1 MKSRRSPSSGQ
12 PSFLLLGRVLRP
24 HGVRG
29 ELRIEVMT
37 AYPERIVPE
46 STVFIGPDPT
56 DASSAVAYDV
66 TSARKHQKY
75 LILGLADVA
84 SRETAD
90 NLREQYVMVPLAD
103 AVPLE
108 DDEFYLYQAIGLR
121 VVSEDGDLLGE
132 VVEVLETGA
141 NDVYV
146 VRGESGEI
154 LLPAIDECVID
165 VDIEAGTM
173 TVHVM
178 DGLLD

>member
-1 MKSRRSPSSGQ
+1 M
-12 PSFLLLGRVLRP
+12 
-24 HGVRG
+24 
-29 ELRIEVMT
+29 
-37 AYPERIVPE
+37 
-46 STVFIGPDPT
+46 
-56 DASSAVAYDV
+56 VA
-66 TSARKHQKY
+66 
-75 LILGLADVA
+75 
-84 SRETAD
+84 
-90 NLREQYVMVPLAD
+90 LAD

-132 VVEVLETGA
+132 VVEVIETGA